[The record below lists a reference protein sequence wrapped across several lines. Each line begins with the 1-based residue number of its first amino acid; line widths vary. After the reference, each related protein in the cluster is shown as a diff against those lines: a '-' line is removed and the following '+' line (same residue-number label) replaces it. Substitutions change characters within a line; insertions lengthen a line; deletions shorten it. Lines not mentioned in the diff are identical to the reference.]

1 VADNVLVDNGTGTD
15 YTVATDD
22 DGTAQ
27 HQYVKLE
34 FGADGTQTKV
44 SSGNPL
50 PVNVA
55 AADRTTDNVG
65 AAMVTDALMNDTTAL
80 TPKFKSL
87 SVAASQTDS
96 SVVAAVTSKK
106 IRVVA
111 MAVQCGSTATDV
123 TFESD
128 EATDVRLHKVP
139 AGANGG
145 QILPFNPVGW
155 FETASGSAL
164 IVTTGAGSS
173 VEITLTYV
181 EV

>member
-1 VADNVLVDNGTGTD
+1 MADNVLVDNGTGTD
-15 YTVATDD
+15 YTVASDD

-44 SSGNPL
+44 SSGSPL
-50 PVNVA
+50 PVDVA

-65 AAMVTDALMNDTTAL
+65 AALQTDAILNDTTVL
-80 TPKFKSL
+80 TPKFTSAT
-87 SVAASQTDS
+87 VAASATDS
-96 SVVAAVTSKK
+96 SLVAAVTSKR
-106 IRVVA
+106 IRVLS
-111 MAVQCGSTATDV
+111 MAIQCGSTATTV

-155 FETASGSAL
+155 FQTASGSAL